1 MGLDKHLSCFA
12 NCGVDLILESIAQIY
27 VIDTLLKDYFLLQ
40 PLIVVQIVI
49 CDGFNKSICSE
60 LEVELKI
67 IKLGIE

>member
-12 NCGVDLILESIAQIY
+12 NCGVDLILKSIAQIY
-27 VIDTLLKDYFLLQ
+27 VIDTLLNDYFLLQ

-49 CDGFNKSICSE
+49 CDGFKKSICSE